1 MGVFQLESAG
11 ITNVVTG
18 LRPQSIEDITAVVA
32 LYRPG
37 PMQSIPRYIECRHH
51 PEKVTYKH
59 PLLEPILGVTYGCM
73 IYQEQVMQVFQSL
86 AGYSLGKADMVRRAM
101 SKKKM
106 KELEKERV
114 NFIHGNE
121 ELGIDGA
128 IKRGVPEA
136 VAASLFDEIM
146 DFANYAFN
154 KGARGLLRGGFFP
167 HRLPQVPLSA
177 RIYGGAAYERA
188 RCFREDFGVHPD
200 RARDGNFGAAA
211 RCEPVV

>member
-1 MGVFQLESAG
+1 M
-11 ITNVVTG
+11 
-18 LRPQSIEDITAVVA
+18 
-32 LYRPG
+32 
-37 PMQSIPRYIECRHH
+37 
-51 PEKVTYKH
+51 
-59 PLLEPILGVTYGCM
+59 
-73 IYQEQVMQVFQSL
+73 
-86 AGYSLGKADMVRRAM
+86 RRAM

-146 DFANYAFN
+146 DFR
-154 KGARGLLRGGFFP
+154 KLRLQQGARGLLRGRVLP

-177 RIYGGAAYERA
+177 RIYGGATYERCSMFP
-188 RCFREDFGVHPD
+188 RRFRVHPD
-200 RARDGNFGAAA
+200 RARDGHRGAAA